1 MNRSAGTETGL
12 KIHAHQ
18 NASVAGA
25 LFFGVTDKNHSRSL
39 QISRLLGSL
48 YEEVIEV
55 PWETDSGLDYRLFES
70 KRYFHTLTKALFIG
84 STNFAKA
91 IFSTPRQCKVILA
104 HPSQLNL
111 LIALPLTKLLR
122 RELVIDFY
130 VSLHDTLVGDRK
142 LINPI
147 SWLAKLLH
155 RIDRFSLHAADKV
168 IFETQSNLERF
179 CNGNSSLLSKSV
191 ILLPSPPAIFNADGP
206 TNLKP
211 ERDVVF
217 IGKLA
222 PVMGVESVLEAIS
235 SEAMS
240 GYKFTFVGSG
250 QSSSA
255 IASRH
260 RRDNISFIDH
270 MPFDEVPALIQNH
283 RLSLGSFGDS
293 QKTHSVFSNKV
304 MESLR
309 LGVPCLT
316 SYGEIS
322 KHHESIGCFFVEP
335 SDTAAIISALQS
347 LLASP
352 KELAELA
359 RQARAFSSGIGS
371 DDAISRQTREMLSGL
386 VPE

>member
-1 MNRSAGTETGL
+1 LYAGTEDELL
-12 KIHAHQ
+12 KARGPLSTS
-18 NASVAGA
+18 AAGA
-25 LFFGVTDKNHSRSL
+25 LFFGVTDKSHSRSL
-39 QISRLLGSL
+39 QISRLLDSL
-48 YEEVIEV
+48 YDAVIEV
-55 PWETDSGLDYRLFES
+55 PWETDSGLDYRLFEN
-70 KRYFHTLTKALFIG
+70 KRYLRTLTKALFIG

-142 LINPI
+142 LINPS

-155 RIDRFSLHAADKV
+155 RIDRFSLNAADKV

-179 CNGNSSLLSKSV
+179 CNGNSSLLLKSV
-191 ILLPSPPAIFNADGP
+191 ILLPSPPAIFDPGAS

-217 IGKLA
+217 IGKFA
-222 PVMGVESVLEAIS
+222 PVMGIEYILEAIS
-235 SEAMS
+235 SEAMA

-250 QSSSA
+250 QSSPA
-255 IASRH
+255 IANRH
-260 RRDNISFIDH
+260 RRNNISFIDH
-270 MPFDEVPALIQNH
+270 IPFDEVPALIQNH
-283 RLSLGSFGDS
+283 RLSLGSFGCS
-293 QKTHSVFSNKV
+293 QKAHSVFSNKV

-309 LGVPCLT
+309 LGIPCLT

-335 SDTAAIISALQS
+335 NNTAAILSALQS

-359 RQARAFSSGIGS
+359 RQALAFSRGIGS
-371 DDAISRQTREMLSGL
+371 DDAISMQTREMLSGL
-386 VPE
+386 VP

>member
-1 MNRSAGTETGL
+1 M

-25 LFFGVTDKNHSRSL
+25 LFFGVTDKSHSRSL
-39 QISRLLGSL
+39 QISRLLDSL
-48 YEEVIEV
+48 YDVVIEV
-55 PWETDSGLDYRLFES
+55 PWETNNGLDYQLFEN
-70 KRYFHTLTKALFIG
+70 KRYFRTLTKALFIG
-84 STNFAKA
+84 STKFANA

-104 HPSQLNL
+104 HPGQLNL

-142 LINPI
+142 LINPS

-191 ILLPSPPAIFNADGP
+191 ILLPSPPAIFDPGAS

-217 IGKLA
+217 IGKFA
-222 PVMGVESVLEAIS
+222 PVMGIEHILEAIS

-240 GYKFTFVGSG
+240 GYKFTVVGVG

-255 IASRH
+255 IADRH
-260 RRDNISFIDH
+260 RRDNVSFIDH

-283 RLSLGSFGDS
+283 RLSLGNFGDS
-293 QKTHSVFSNKV
+293 QKAHSVFSNKV

-335 SDTAAIISALQS
+335 NNTPAILSALQS

-352 KELAELA
+352 KELAELTS
-359 RQARAFSSGIGS
+359 QARAFSRGIGS
-371 DDAISRQTREMLSGL
+371 DDAISMKARDMISGR
-386 VPE
+386 VNEST